1 MLLRLFKN
9 CIVWQVLKRNQI
21 FNEANIYCNLNVN
34 IYEKKL
40 QQEVNLFDTKKSK
53 IKEIKRAHK

>member
-9 CIVWQVLKRNQI
+9 CIVWQVLKRKQI
-21 FNEANIYCNLNVN
+21 YIALSNLNV
-34 IYEKKL
+34 YEKKL

-53 IKEIKRAHK
+53 IKEIKTTYK